1 MDFALVL
8 DITLVDHLLQPLANR
23 LIGIRFWL
31 IMPTRSAQANQNT
44 ELSETPPEVF
54 MQVPYCVALGLGR
67 YHFFELI
74 SLSIWMSRA

>member
-1 MDFALVL
+1 
-8 DITLVDHLLQPLANR
+8 
-23 LIGIRFWL
+23 
-31 IMPTRSAQANQNT
+31 MPTRSAQANQNT

-54 MQVPYCVALGLGR
+54 MQVPYRVALDLGR